1 MDVVANAE
9 DHRAAAN
16 TAAVFD
22 VYRFFY
28 CRGDTNGV
36 LSPLFLLVGMDS
48 LHYNTT
54 RTNNSCYCCCCYR
67 VDGNRVLL
75 LPATEEEEEVD
86 DDHNKSR
93 CILLLLLLLLLLL
106 PLLLPIVSILRY

>member
-1 MDVVANAE
+1 MVAVAKEE

-16 TAAVFD
+16 TAAIFD

-28 CRGDTNGV
+28 CCLDTNDV

-67 VDGNRVLL
+67 VEGNRVLL

-86 DDHNKSR
+86 DDHDTDDPR
-93 CILLLLLLLLLLL
+93 TIVGLLLLL
-106 PLLLPIVSILRY
+106 PSRRYRFVFSAF